1 MDVYRELTNF
11 VDIIFNDCKI
21 VRIKFAMLMYL
32 STNSVPSMLATLQ
45 IRKLQLQSVESCAQ
59 CHLASEWQDQDA
71 DPGLLKSKPTLL
83 ICAISPSYFRL
94 ILTSLVVDCLP
105 CA

>member
-32 STNSVPSMLATLQ
+32 STNSVPSTLAMLQ
-45 IRKLQLQSVESCAQ
+45 IRKL
-59 CHLASEWQDQDA
+59 
-71 DPGLLKSKPTLL
+71 
-83 ICAISPSYFRL
+83 
-94 ILTSLVVDCLP
+94 
-105 CA
+105 